1 MIIIICICVVTAILV
16 CLSVMFKPEVKIKKF
31 SLGTYWIISLIGAL
45 ILLIFQFVPLDYV
58 GSRLISNT
66 AINPLKILVLFISMT
81 FLSVFLD
88 ELGFFKYLANIALK
102 KKIKKQ
108 ITLFL
113 ILYSMIAIL
122 TIFTSNDIIILT
134 FTPFICCFCKKS

>member
-1 MIIIICICVVTAILV
+1 MIIIICIRVVTAILV

-88 ELGFFKYLANIALK
+88 ELGFFK
-102 KKIKKQ
+102 
-108 ITLFL
+108 
-113 ILYSMIAIL
+113 
-122 TIFTSNDIIILT
+122 
-134 FTPFICCFCKKS
+134 